1 MLNLLTGFEW
11 KRSSRHVKEL
21 WAGVSFSCNIFQ
33 SKVYNSHSTR
43 SIIVSVHFLGD
54 VRTDSS
60 LSIKFWCLSS
70 QNRIEIYPNS
80 VLNWKGKLSINI
92 CQSHTC
98 DNIYFI
104 PKTRRP
110 IPVTRRRLEAA
121 QWWNLLGEIFRPL
134 KTLLLQLCV
143 GVCVKSTE
151 LIRTFR
157 VAGHYK
163 QRRGRKLSFSHC
175 SLVAN
180 LPINLMILMLTILR
194 KLLEKISW
202 ENV

>member
-104 PKTRRP
+104 PKTRRT

-157 VAGHYK
+157 VAGLATTNNGVDENYHF
-163 QRRGRKLSFSHC
+163 LIV
-175 SLVAN
+175 LL
-180 LPINLMILMLTILR
+180 LPICQST
-194 KLLEKISW
+194 
-202 ENV
+202 